1 MSKTSLLWNSC
12 PWSNQLQHFT
22 GWSPSVRMKNPALGE
37 GDLPLGNHHWVLC
50 PPGWLRAGHYI
61 QPRWH
66 HPRPVVS
73 WLSNMTIN
81 AGPSWHANSIH
92 FTLSRAALM
101 WDTLVMPL
109 RSNSNGSLLS
119 DWVDLP
125 WIYRFFHRL
134 FCRKRGNSFQMFEL
148 PAETVNVPT
157 VRSLVSSQ
165 QATWGKKDTFFLFA
179 TRGTAPTQHCVSL
192 FSCKRARG
200 ILELSP
206 CWKRVGVHHFV

>member
-1 MSKTSLLWNSC
+1 
-12 PWSNQLQHFT
+12 
-22 GWSPSVRMKNPALGE
+22 MKNPAGGGKVTSPSEIIIGYCVHLADSE
-37 GDLPLGNHHWVLC
+37 LDTTYS
-50 PPGWLRAGHYI
+50 RAGTI
-61 QPRWH
+61 LDQ
-66 HPRPVVS
+66 
-73 WLSNMTIN
+73 LSVDYRIWRSMLDRRDLR
-81 AGPSWHANSIH
+81 
-92 FTLSRAALM
+92 TLYTSLFQE
-101 WDTLVMPL
+101 PL
-109 RSNSNGSLLS
+109 WCETHWADAIESSNSNGSLLS